1 LVAIILIG
9 SNGGK
14 DKKQAGAELCQAHL
28 RLTQPRLVELGL
40 GLSLAKLSF
49 KNLKWIGEVK

>member
-9 SNGGK
+9 SNDGK

-28 RLTQPRLVELGL
+28 R
-40 GLSLAKLSF
+40 SSSIC
-49 KNLKWIGEVK
+49 LKS